1 MKRQVILFLQRILS
15 HHIGAWK
22 EHGQR
27 HQGKEG
33 YPKQVVDG
41 QCWQALGQISSPP
54 QTPRDVSPKWWSSW
68 CFTEAAE
75 PKDEEALKRWEFLV
89 RGKLLFPKFVFFFK
103 WTNCYFVGGT
113 EKKMRKKDF
122 FGTGCLRH
130 FCHDMLM
137 NFANC
142 IHSTYQKLPLELGSE
157 WRKLQPLGFKK
168 RRLPSQCNWKIE
180 KVLQGLPV
188 LPTKTSKL

>member
-1 MKRQVILFLQRILS
+1 MKRQVILFLQRTLS

-54 QTPRDVSPKWWSSW
+54 QTPRDVKWWSSW

-89 RGKLLFPKFVFFFK
+89 RGKLLFPKFVFFFLMNNLLFCGRDWEK
-103 WTNCYFVGGT
+103 N
-113 EKKMRKKDF
+113 EKKGF
-122 FGTGCLRH
+122 FWYWLFKTFLSWH
-130 FCHDMLM
+130 VDEFCKLHPDPSDG
-137 NFANC
+137 NF
-142 IHSTYQKLPLELGSE
+142 SP
-157 WRKLQPLGFKK
+157 
-168 RRLPSQCNWKIE
+168 
-180 KVLQGLPV
+180 
-188 LPTKTSKL
+188 